1 MGALLER
8 AKLAAKHYDMPVGLW
23 QESLGLR
30 NSHFYNITNL
40 TKKVADKI
48 EAKYPDINTD
58 WLASGKGNMLKS
70 QDENEDIKGFIV
82 PLIPIVAQGGTPE
95 NIESQVEEYE
105 CEKIISPIKNIT
117 FAITVNGDSMSPE
130 YPSGSKVFVQ
140 KINETSFIEWGST
153 YVLDTTNGAVIKNVF
168 LDNNDDENIICRSI
182 NPNYADFKVRKS
194 EIRGWYKVRLC
205 MILK

>member
-1 MGALLER
+1 MSALLER
-8 AKLAAKHYDMPVGLW
+8 AKQAAKYYDMPVGLW

-30 NSHFYNITNL
+30 NSHFYNINTL
-40 TKKVADKI
+40 TKKVANRI
-48 EAKYPDINTD
+48 ETKYPDINID
-58 WLASGKGNMLKS
+58 WLASGKGNMLKG
-70 QDENEDIKGFIV
+70 QTEGENIKGFIV

-105 CEKIISPIKNIT
+105 CEKIISPIANIT

-140 KINETSFIEWGST
+140 KINEASFIEWGST
-153 YVLDTTNGAVIKNVF
+153 YVLDTSNGAVIKNVF
-168 LDNNDDENIICRSI
+168 YDNNDDENIICRSI
-182 NPNYADFKVRKS
+182 NPNYADFKIKKS
-194 EIRGWYKVRLC
+194 DIRGWYKVRLC